1 MALCHT
7 GDVERIIEEYEEE
20 MKSRKEQW
28 NAIFSQYA
36 AAEGKKKKEEPLQR
50 GRFVV
55 AEVNFAGSDGMSL
68 LETVCAVISVNKE
81 RITVLAHLP
90 NVTPSLLPQAQL
102 LSVPEDAVIIF
113 TPRVDVYSAVGRYIR
128 VNNEVMFV
136 ATLTTTVGAARAREA

>member
-55 AEVNFAGSDGMSL
+55 AEVNFAGRDGMSL

-102 LSVPEDAVIIF
+102 LSVPED
-113 TPRVDVYSAVGRYIR
+113 VYSAVGRYIR